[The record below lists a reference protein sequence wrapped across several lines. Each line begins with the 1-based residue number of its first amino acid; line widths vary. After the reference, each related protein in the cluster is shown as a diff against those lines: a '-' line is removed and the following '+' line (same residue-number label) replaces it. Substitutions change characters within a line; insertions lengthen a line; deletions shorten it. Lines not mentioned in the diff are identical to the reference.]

1 MQEIKFL
8 INCFLLKIYKFVDKK
23 VNYFILF
30 KFKLVNRFEKVCCN
44 RKMMFSRVKVY
55 FITLKKIRTVIS
67 SQFYFNF
74 STASNQL
81 KYLELSS
88 NERKRLFVCS
98 ILSTESLV
106 TPNLKYLEDDQIDE
120 NYLHDKDVPL
130 TLQILRYSKYSCN
143 CSNNFTIAQMRKCR
157 AKRNIGY
164 FVHFEDSNSSRTQTS
179 VSTYIHKSRVSKF
192 PQAETGSRFNKQR
205 LQELNTPLRSPMGRA
220 IQIYR
225 YAINLQISRYMLD
238 AFTQ

>member
-30 KFKLVNRFEKVCCN
+30 KFKLVNRFEKVSCN

-74 STASNQL
+74 STTSNQL

-157 AKRNIGY
+157 AKCNIIS
-164 FVHFEDSNSSRTQTS
+164 DIL
-179 VSTYIHKSRVSKF
+179 YISKIRI
-192 PQAETGSRFNKQR
+192 PRARKHPY
-205 LQELNTPLRSPMGRA
+205 PLTF
-220 IQIYR
+220 
-225 YAINLQISRYMLD
+225 ISL
-238 AFTQ
+238 A